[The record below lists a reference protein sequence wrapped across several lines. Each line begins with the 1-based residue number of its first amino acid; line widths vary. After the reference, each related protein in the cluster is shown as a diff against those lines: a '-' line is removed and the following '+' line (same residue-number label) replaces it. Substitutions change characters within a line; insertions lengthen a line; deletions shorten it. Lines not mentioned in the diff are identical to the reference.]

1 MDSQT
6 APAGPSRSILFIED
20 HEAFRIIVA
29 RHLRRRGYE
38 VTDVASTEDALG
50 ALDEGLKPSLV
61 LLDVNLPGDTGWALL
76 RSPAM
81 ARAGRPPVVIASA
94 VTVRHRRLAAFGVAG
109 YLPKPYPLET
119 LVATVERLLSST
131 AVPAATP
138 AGTSAA

>member
-1 MDSQT
+1 MDSET
-6 APAGPSRSILFIED
+6 AQAGPPRPILMVED
-20 HEAFRIIVA
+20 HEGFRQIVA
-29 RHLRRRGYE
+29 RHLQRRGYA
-38 VTDVASTEDALG
+38 VTDVASTEEAIEAL
-50 ALDEGLKPSLV
+50 EGGLRPSLV
-61 LLDVNLPGDTGWALL
+61 LLDVNLPGDTGWGLL

-131 AVPAATP
+131 PIPAAAP